1 MPDIMEILLTKSD
14 VPLKSKRT
22 EQYSNYI
29 DISICGL
36 LVLDEFDN
44 DVHLNILEKVEE
56 ICDKIMIDKP
66 HILGLSSN
74 ILKTNC
80 SADDLKRDIYE
91 LENMSGC
98 KVETSNEFAVTGC
111 FDEKVIVCD
120 EYR

>member
-1 MPDIMEILLTKSD
+1 METLFEKRNLQF
-14 VPLKSKRT
+14 LKNNTNQGDSGIGC
-22 EQYSNYI
+22 I
-29 DISICGL
+29 DMTLCGL
-36 LVLDEFDN
+36 FILDDFDN
-44 DVHLNILEKVEE
+44 NKGLLDQMEQ
-56 ICDKIMIDKP
+56 ICDAHSIDKP
-66 HILGLSSN
+66 HILGLSTN

-91 LENMSGC
+91 LETMSGC

>member
-1 MPDIMEILLTKSD
+1 MEILLTKSD
-14 VPLKSKRT
+14 VPLKNKRT